1 MVTLLQH
8 DHMSVGLSEFN
19 LTKMFSRLCTVVTD
33 LEKCLCSWYC
43 HHMES
48 RQCFSKIQNLSYK
61 KESGP
66 RSVGSEEE
74 NTMELATEYNVL
86 KTDILA

>member
-1 MVTLLQH
+1 M
-8 DHMSVGLSEFN
+8 G
-19 LTKMFSRLCTVVTD
+19 TD

-48 RQCFSKIQNLSYK
+48 RQCFCKIQNLSYK

-66 RSVGSEEE
+66 RGVGSDEE
-74 NTMELATEYNVL
+74 NTMELTTEYIVL
-86 KTDILA
+86 KTDIPATLYKIAEGPWGTGETTVLTHIN